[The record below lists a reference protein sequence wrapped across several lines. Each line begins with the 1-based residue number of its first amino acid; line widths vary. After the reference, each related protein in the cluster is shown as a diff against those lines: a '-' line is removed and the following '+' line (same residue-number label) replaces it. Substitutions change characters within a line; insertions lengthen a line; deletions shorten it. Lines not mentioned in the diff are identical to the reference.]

1 MAETGMPDPAAL
13 GRVAVLLGGDSAE
26 REISLKSGAEV
37 LRALRRRG
45 VQAEAVDPRDVAL
58 GQLAAFDRAFI
69 ALHGRGGEDGVIQ
82 GALEAMGVAYT
93 GSGVL
98 GSAVGMDKRRSKLLW
113 RALGLPTPDFLPLHP
128 GSDLDAVVARLGL
141 PLMVK
146 PSHEGSSLGMARVDS
161 AVALARA
168 CEAALHYDADVF
180 AEPWVAGPEY
190 TVALLGG
197 EALPAIR
204 IEATREFYDFE
215 AKYAAP
221 DTRMHIPCGLEPAAE
236 AALQRLS
243 QDAFDAIGASGWGRV
258 DVMADAEGRFW
269 LLEANTIPGMTDH
282 SLVPAA
288 ARAAGIDME
297 ELVWRILLTSL
308 EPGA

>member
-1 MAETGMPDPAAL
+1 MAETGPAAL

-37 LRALRRRG
+37 LGALLRRG
-45 VQAEAVDPRDVAL
+45 VQAQAVDPRDVPL
-58 GQLAAFDRAFI
+58 GRIAAFDRAFI

-82 GALEAMGVAYT
+82 GALEALGVPFT

-98 GSAVGMDKRRSKLLW
+98 GSALGMDKRRSKLLW
-113 RALGLPTPDFLPLHP
+113 RALGLPTPDFAPLRP
-128 GSDLDAVVARLGL
+128 DSDLDAVVARLGL

-146 PSHEGSSLGMARVDS
+146 PSHEGSSLGMARVES
-161 AVALARA
+161 RQALARA
-168 CEAALHYDADVF
+168 CGEARRYDADVF
-180 AEPWVAGPEY
+180 AEPWVEGPEY

-204 IEATREFYDFE
+204 IEATGQFYDFE

-221 DTRMHIPCGLEPAAE
+221 DTRMHIPCGLDPAAE

-243 QDAFDAIGASGWGRV
+243 LDAFEAIGASGWGRV
-258 DVMADAEGRFW
+258 DVMADADGRFW

-288 ARAAGIDME
+288 ARAAGIDLE